1 MKKFSKNTTIVLS
14 VIICLFLVVGFIF
27 SFVPMTFGSKTYT
40 SLFKSINVSS
50 DLMGGMYG
58 EYDITTEDPSN
69 KDLINSMARIKE
81 VFEKDGYKNVN
92 VYTVGNK
99 KIRVEVSYPTG
110 TKSYSDVYSDL
121 SAVSSGKFLLSSSS
135 TTTAEDV
142 VNVDGAEC
150 VKEVK
155 VYTNNGTNYLAII
168 FNEKGQEQYEAL
180 CKKTTTI
187 YLHLG
192 TYNQSITANNVTDY
206 SSFTLSDADYEN
218 LIALKN
224 RVVIGC
230 MNVEINSSTAVIN
243 TMSASL
249 AFGNVASS
257 PEETGFNTSTV
268 LVVIV
273 SIAMIIAVVGIALFA
288 IKFGLFAVVILISL
302 VINIYLFLFALYLM
316 PSVEIGFS
324 SILSMIMGLA
334 VIYTYTFIFA
344 SKVKSEYNVG
354 KTFSASLESAFKKTF
369 TNSLIGNV
377 ALFLSALV
385 VFAFSFGE
393 LTSAAIIFAVC
404 SFLSILTNF
413 AIIPLLV
420 KVGISFEKI
429 GQNLFMLKK
438 RSLGFNSM
446 NSKVIDAETEEDL

>member
-1 MKKFSKNTTIVLS
+1 M
-14 VIICLFLVVGFIF
+14 
-27 SFVPMTFGSKTYT
+27 
-40 SLFKSINVSS
+40 
-50 DLMGGMYG
+50 
-58 EYDITTEDPSN
+58 
-69 KDLINSMARIKE
+69 
-81 VFEKDGYKNVN
+81 
-92 VYTVGNK
+92 
-99 KIRVEVSYPTG
+99 
-110 TKSYSDVYSDL
+110 
-121 SAVSSGKFLLSSSS
+121 LSSSS

-206 SSFTLSDADYEN
+206 SWFTLSYAYYEN